1 MYIPIADDVGY
12 AFQGAAGM
20 LLKRAEEEVVQ
31 PFILTHTQWVTVY
44 WIEATIM
51 TFLFSWNLYI
61 ARSIIF
67 PFKLCAVACHEGCH
81 ALVGTLTGAKVES
94 IILDPNQGGST
105 RMIGG
110 WPFASL
116 PAGYIGSTL
125 IGSAL
130 IFAGF
135 DQKASKIA
143 AIPLLAHLTIV
154 SIWARKSRFT
164 LLNVTFI
171 MGFILAL
178 YIIEHGAFLRFL
190 LLVIGCMNVMYSV
203 WDQLDDLVF
212 HKINESDVCAFW
224 REYPWI
230 PAQVWGAI
238 WTTFSCCGLTAAIL
252 GGITLFKDD
261 FAAQYFNAQSFLP
274 T

>member
-1 MYIPIADDVGY
+1 MYLPVADDLGY
-12 AFQGAAGM
+12 AFQHAAGM
-20 LLKRAEEEVVQ
+20 LMKRADEAETE
-31 PFILTHTQWVTVY
+31 PFTLTHTQWITIY
-44 WIEATIM
+44 WIEGVVMIL
-51 TFLFSWNLYI
+51 LFAWNLFL

-67 PFKLCAVACHEGCH
+67 PFKSS
-81 ALVGTLTGAKVES
+81 AKVES
-94 IILDPNQGGST
+94 IMLDPNQGGST

-110 WPFASL
+110 FPFLSL

-125 IGSAL
+125 IGSGL
-130 IFAGF
+130 IFASF

-143 AIPLLAHLTIV
+143 AIPLLAHLSIV

-164 LLNVTFI
+164 LLNVTFT
-171 MGFILAL
+171 MGAILAL
-178 YIIEHGAFLRFL
+178 YIIQHGAFLRFL
-190 LLVIGCMNVMYSV
+190 LAVIGCMNVMVRPYSV

-224 REYPWI
+224 RLYPWI

-238 WTTFSCCGLTAAIL
+238 WTTISCCGLTAGIL
-252 GGITLFKDD
+252 GGIVLFKDD
-261 FAAQYFNAQSFLP
+261 FAAQYYNAQTSLP